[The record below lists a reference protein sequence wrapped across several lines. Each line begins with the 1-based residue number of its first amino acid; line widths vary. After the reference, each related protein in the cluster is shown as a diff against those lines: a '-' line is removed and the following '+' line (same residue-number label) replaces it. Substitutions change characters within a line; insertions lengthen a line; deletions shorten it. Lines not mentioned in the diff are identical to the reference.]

1 MKKIEKG
8 SFLNNPEIDLL
19 CEKDS
24 SIYDELDNYKEI
36 YDCGKKFIYN
46 DENYVFDGV
55 TKQCIGMRIFD
66 KHIQKYF
73 IKKFD

>member
-1 MKKIEKG
+1 MI
-8 SFLNNPEIDLL
+8 
-19 CEKDS
+19 
-24 SIYDELDNYKEI
+24 DNYKEI